1 MSTYELECY
10 DIEMKALVHYKA
22 QAIALRQKGYTYN
35 EILQQIPVAKSSLSL
50 WLKDL
55 PLTAQEKHY
64 LNSKRVRKMTAG
76 RIRAAAANHQNSIE
90 RKAAQIPVIK
100 QKFSRYKNDPCFQ
113 LGIGLYWAEGAK
125 SSGGVFFTNS
135 DPAMVDLMLN
145 WFETYFEL
153 SRNSFRYRL
162 YIHKPYMH
170 ENCEQ
175 KWAEILN
182 VPLSQFT
189 PTSIKPT
196 NKGVKK
202 RINYIGCM
210 RVEVPKSTNL
220 LFVIQILTEQ
230 LIEEYRKA

>member
-1 MSTYELECY
+1 
-10 DIEMKALVHYKA
+10 MKALVQYKA

-35 EILQQIPVAKSSLSL
+35 EILKQIPVAKSSLSL

-55 PLTAQEKHY
+55 PLTSQEKHY
-64 LNSKRVRKMTAG
+64 LNSKRASKMSAG
-76 RIRAAAANHQNSIE
+76 RIRAAAANHQNLVNRRAIQAPQF
-90 RKAAQIPVIK
+90 KD
-100 QKFSRYKNDPCFQ
+100 KFSRYKNETLFQ

-125 SSGGVFFTNS
+125 SSGGVIFTNS
-135 DPAMVDLMLN
+135 DPAMINVMLD

-162 YIHKPYMH
+162 YVHRPYIH

-175 KWAEILN
+175 KWANLLN

-196 NKGVKK
+196 SKGVKK
-202 RINYIGCM
+202 RMNYIGCM

-220 LFVIQILTEQ
+220 LFAIQIFTEQ